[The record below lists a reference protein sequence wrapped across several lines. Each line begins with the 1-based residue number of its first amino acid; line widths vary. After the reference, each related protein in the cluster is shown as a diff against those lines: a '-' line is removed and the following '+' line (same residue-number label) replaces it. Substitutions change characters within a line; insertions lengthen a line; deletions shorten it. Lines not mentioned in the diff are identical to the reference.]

1 MSEVVETQETP
12 EVPEFKTIGD
22 FIEFLKTVTDE
33 SVATAYVLENLEAI
47 VNTPVQTSVRRGQL
61 SGLELESMTDEQ
73 LKRELINA
81 NSVLYKATQRKASA
95 DTIAKN
101 QARVDAAKAEKAKRE
116 PEKAVT
122 DVVDGETVTTQTPD
136 EAAPAGDEGATVVD
150 QTEASDSHPVEGEL

>member
-1 MSEVVETQETP
+1 MSDEVVTTEAT
-12 EVPEFKTIGD
+12 EFKTIGEY
-22 FIEFLKTVTDE
+22 IEFLKTVTD
-33 SVATAYVLENLEAI
+33 VTLDTAYVLETLEAI

-61 SGLELESMTDEQ
+61 SGLDIESMTDEQ

-81 NSVLYKATQRKASA
+81 NSVLYKAVQRKASA

-136 EAAPAGDEGATVVD
+136 EAATGDTAEGTVVD
-150 QTEASDSHPVEGEL
+150 EGHPVEAEL